1 MAKGKYQEWLTEDGL
16 TMLRGWARDGLTDK
30 QIADKI
36 GIRRETLYAWRKAYP
51 NISNALKRGKDV
63 VDMEA
68 EETLIKSWMGYDYW
82 EEVQE
87 LRFNRE
93 SGRYEMQPTKKV
105 RKHQPPNVAA
115 LIFWLKNRQPGKW
128 REKSEGVDDRKN
140 ESIESFLKAMR
151 PPKEQLKEL
160 FDEGDDNV

>member
-36 GIRRETLYAWRKAYP
+36 GITKQTLYDWKKRYP
-51 NISNALKRGKDV
+51 DFSDSLKRGKDV

-68 EETLIKSWMGYDYW
+68 EEALIKSWMGYDYW
-82 EEVQE
+82 EEVRE

-93 SGRYEMQPTKKV
+93 SGQYEMQTTKKV
-105 RKHQPPNVAA
+105 KKHQPPNITA

-128 REKSEGVDDRKN
+128 RDRQDINVDMSVDDVIRQVKEILN
-140 ESIESFLKAMR
+140 E
-151 PPKEQLKEL
+151 
-160 FDEGDDNV
+160 